1 MVSWIEPMK
10 KLPLIPLLFMAN
22 AALGYEE
29 PAYEVVRETDRYE
42 IRDYAPYLV
51 AETTVVGG
59 FDRTGNIAFR
69 RLAGYIFGG
78 NTARD
83 ASRAEPVRM
92 NMTVPVTRQRDGAA
106 DTGSTVY
113 RFVMERAYDRDSLPV
128 PDDDNVAIAEV
139 PGGRFAVMR
148 YRGRI
153 TEARFLEHVEL
164 LRAALESDGIET
176 VGEPVAAVYNGPWTP
191 PFLRRN
197 EVMIRLGS
205 DQRAAPSD

>member
-1 MVSWIEPMK
+1 MK
-10 KLPLIPLLFMAN
+10 NLRLIPLLLMAN

-51 AETTVVGG
+51 AETTVAGG
-59 FDRTGNIAFR
+59 FDRTGNVAFR

-83 ASRAEPVRM
+83 ASSAEPVRM
-92 NMTVPVTRQRDGAA
+92 NMTVPVTRQRDGAS

-128 PDDDNVAIAEV
+128 PNDDSVAIAEI
-139 PGGRFAVMR
+139 PGGRFAVLR

-153 TEARFLEHVEL
+153 TEARFREHVEL

-205 DQRAAPSD
+205 EPR